1 MIVLYIYLLVSVIL
15 LFSIF
20 KLVRE
25 VQELDRDNKIMF
37 TKEENLVGG
46 LVIGAF
52 LSLMWPV
59 LLLVNPV
66 RIMKSFMY
74 GIGYV
79 DGFIARKFKGG

>member
-15 LFSIF
+15 LFSNF

-25 VQELDRDNKIMF
+25 AHRDNKIIS
-37 TKEENLVGG
+37 TKDENLAG
-46 LVIGAF
+46 LGIGAF

-59 LLLVNPV
+59 LLLINPV
-66 RIMKSFMY
+66 RIIKSFMY
-74 GIGYV
+74 GVGYI